1 MSLRKEARTILLT
14 RRRRRRATVDELV
27 IAVEEKP
34 DANSVEQV
42 REIIYQYNSSVMK
55 SDYQPLTILLRNA
68 QGEVVGGL
76 LAQTEWG
83 WLFVKTLAIED
94 GRRGRGYGTKLLA
107 MAEEEAR
114 ARGCH
119 DAYLDTFSFQ
129 ARPFYERRG
138 YRVFG
143 ELENF
148 TAHTRY
154 FMRKEL
160 EER

>member
-1 MSLRKEARTILLT
+1 M
-14 RRRRRRATVDELV
+14 DELV
-27 IAVEEKP
+27 VALEENP
-34 DANSVEQV
+34 DADSIEQV
-42 REIIYQYNSSVMK
+42 NQIIYRHNCAVMM
-55 SDYQPLTILLRNA
+55 SDYRPLTILLRNA
-68 QGEVVGGL
+68 EREVVGGL
-76 LAQTEWG
+76 VAQTEWG

-94 GRRGRGYGTKLLA
+94 DWRGRGYGTQLLE
-107 MAEEEAR
+107 MAEAEAR

-129 ARPFYERRG
+129 ARPFYERLG

-143 ELENF
+143 MLENF

-160 EER
+160 GEP